1 MLLHNVFVFSTTFA
15 VHSKLCSTY
24 VTSSWC
30 TFHMLPF
37 YSCFINVLI
46 TVILNIVLFASWLAL
61 HGFFSLKCISH
72 HGNFP
77 HKFGDFHMG
86 ASYVRKLIQQDL
98 CCLALVILNKVEIWH
113 PTLCV
118 LAVGI
123 STLPTS
129 VNWSLIIPWP
139 LLQAL
144 TFSALPPTKAIGA
157 HRKLLLA
164 HLLPN
169 YITLGSKH
177 SDCFHLLS
185 SLL

>member
-15 VHSKLCSTY
+15 VHSRSCSTY
-24 VTSSWC
+24 VASSWC
-30 TFHMLPF
+30 IFHVLPL

-61 HGFFSLKCISH
+61 HAFLSLKYISYH
-72 HGNFP
+72 ENFP

-86 ASYVRKLIQQDL
+86 ASYVRKLIHQDL

-113 PTLCV
+113 PALC
-118 LAVGI
+118 LLGVGI
-123 STLPTS
+123 SALPKS

-144 TFSALPPTKAIGA
+144 TFSALA
-157 HRKLLLA
+157 
-164 HLLPN
+164 
-169 YITLGSKH
+169 
-177 SDCFHLLS
+177 S
-185 SLL
+185 S